1 MTDTLRL
8 LRSEATPIATGPKLR
23 RDDPR
28 MGTRSIGLD
37 ADPRPDKV
45 LAVIVGVA
53 DDRGVQLAGGRVGA
67 ADAPSKL
74 RDFFF
79 RLPAPPEFGPG
90 SVLNAGDLKP
100 AEHTAETHA
109 RLAEVVA
116 VLRERFPRAKLVVV
130 GGGHDHAFGE
140 VMGLARSLQHQPA
153 SAAGE
158 GRVGVLSIDAHA
170 DVRPYVEGPRNL
182 EPPGGTALR
191 RLIAEPTARVEGQ
204 SVAVW
209 GLQRAC
215 NASSWLQFLDAQ
227 GAKAVYLD
235 EIDGDDRRAGAQLT
249 ALLYELASRH
259 DALSLSL
266 DMDAFAQSVSPG
278 VSVPSP
284 VGVPPGAVLRGVA
297 ALGRLPCLHQ
307 LGIYG
312 LNPRFDQDAAT
323 ARLAARV
330 AWGYVTGL
338 F

>member
-1 MTDTLRL
+1 MSDTLRL
-8 LRSEATPIATGPKLR
+8 LRSEATPIASGLKLR

-28 MGTRSIGLD
+28 MGSRAIGLD
-37 ADPRPDKV
+37 ADPKPEKV
-45 LAVIVGVA
+45 LAVLVGVA

-67 ADAPSKL
+67 ADAPAKL

-140 VMGLARSLQHQPA
+140 VLGLARSLQHHPA
-153 SAAGE
+153 TAAGE
-158 GRVGVLSIDAHA
+158 GRVGVLSVDAHA

-191 RLIAEPTARVEGQ
+191 RLIGEPTARVEGH
-204 SVAVW
+204 SVAIW
-209 GLQRAC
+209 GLQRAS
-215 NASSWLQFLDAQ
+215 NAASWLQFLEVN
-227 GAKAVYLD
+227 GGRSVFLD
-235 EIDGDDRRAGAQLT
+235 DIDGDDRRAGAQLT

-259 DALSLSL
+259 DGLSLSVDL
-266 DMDAFAQSVSPG
+266 DAFPQAVAPG

-284 VGVPPGAVLRGVA
+284 VGVPAGAVLRAAA
-297 ALGRLPCLHQ
+297 ALGRLPCQHQ
-307 LGIYG
+307 LGLYG
-312 LNPRFDQDAAT
+312 FNPRFDQDGAT
-323 ARLAARV
+323 ARLTARI
-330 AWGYVTGL
+330 AWSYVTGM